1 MAITIH
7 CDIVSADESLFSGS
21 VEMIVATGSLGELG
35 ITPGHAPLLSDL
47 RPGPVRLVKENGEEE
62 VYYLSGGYLEV
73 QPGSIAILADTA
85 VRAGDIDEAAAA
97 EAMKTAEQAIA
108 NQSSEIEYS
117 KAASMLAEATAQL
130 RTVQTLRKKLGG
142 WRQEWVSCV
151 KKSGLA
157 TLFFV

>member
-1 MAITIH
+1 MAITVH
-7 CDIVSADESLFSGS
+7 CDIVSADESLFSGA
-21 VEMIVATGSLGELG
+21 VEMVVATGSLGELG

-97 EAMKTAEQAIA
+97 EAVKSAEQAIA
-108 NQSSEIEYS
+108 NQTGEIEYA
-117 KAASMLAEATAQL
+117 KAAVMLAEATAQL
-130 RTVQTLRKKLGG
+130 RTVQTLRKIG
-142 WRQEWVSCV
+142 RASCRERV
-151 KKSGLA
+151 
-157 TLFFV
+157 

>member
-1 MAITIH
+1 MAITVH

-21 VEMIVATGSLGELG
+21 VEMIIATGSLGELG

-142 WRQEWVSCV
+142 
-151 KKSGLA
+151 
-157 TLFFV
+157 

>member
-1 MAITIH
+1 MAITVH

-21 VEMIVATGSLGELG
+21 VAMVVATGSLGELG

-62 VYYLSGGYLEV
+62 IYYLSGGYVEV

-97 EAMKTAEQAIA
+97 EAVKSAEQAIA
-108 NQSSEIEYS
+108 NQSGEIEYS
-117 KAASMLAEATAQL
+117 KAAAMLAQATAQL
-130 RTVQTLRKKLGG
+130 RTVQALRKKLGG
-142 WRQEWVSCV
+142 
-151 KKSGLA
+151 
-157 TLFFV
+157 

>member
-1 MAITIH
+1 MAITVH

-21 VEMIVATGSLGELG
+21 VAMIVATGSLGELG

-97 EAMKTAEQAIA
+97 DAMKTAEQAIA

-142 WRQEWVSCV
+142 
-151 KKSGLA
+151 
-157 TLFFV
+157 

>member
-7 CDIVSADESLFSGS
+7 CDIVSADESLFSGA

-142 WRQEWVSCV
+142 
-151 KKSGLA
+151 
-157 TLFFV
+157 